1 MKYFNDEFLT
11 DFFNSIDIGIHILN
25 FEGTTVLYNKSCE
38 RIEGIDSRW
47 IIGKNMKTLVDD
59 GVYSDSIGLKVIEE
73 EKKMGIAQ
81 RVNDRHIYST
91 GIPIFKEKT
100 LVYVVI
106 NVVDMTNIMKL
117 RERIKELQS
126 INRKISNELTTLK
139 VMDGEI
145 ISKSK
150 KMEEIK
156 HLALRIG
163 RVDSNILIEG
173 ESGVGKGILSRYI
186 HENSNR
192 KSKPFI
198 KVDCGSLSPALIESE
213 LFGYEEG
220 AFTGAKRGGKVGLIE
235 AANGGTLLLDE
246 VGELPLSLQVK
257 LLSVIQEKKIR
268 QLGSVKDVNLDIRI
282 IAITNRNLKKMVEE
296 KKFRVD
302 LYYRLKVIYI
312 KIPPL
317 RERRED
323 IVPLIHLFLEKLN
336 KKYGFNKEIS
346 GEAMKLLINH
356 PWPGNVREVEN
367 EIERLVVT
375 SSSDIIDKD
384 NIPQGEVENYSLYDL
399 NEERN
404 FKDHVYEYEKVLI
417 RKYLERS
424 QDIHELS
431 EKTGLE
437 NSTLRKK
444 AKRLGIELD
453 YGGNNS

>member
-1 MKYFNDEFLT
+1 
-11 DFFNSIDIGIHILN
+11 
-25 FEGTTVLYNKSCE
+25 
-38 RIEGIDSRW
+38 
-47 IIGKNMKTLVDD
+47 
-59 GVYSDSIGLKVIEE
+59 
-73 EKKMGIAQ
+73 
-81 RVNDRHIYST
+81 
-91 GIPIFKEKT
+91 
-100 LVYVVI
+100 
-106 NVVDMTNIMKL
+106 
-117 RERIKELQS
+117 ERIKELQS

>member
-1 MKYFNDEFLT
+1 DEFLM

-268 QLGSVKDVNLDIRI
+268 QLGS
-282 IAITNRNLKKMVEE
+282 
-296 KKFRVD
+296 
-302 LYYRLKVIYI
+302 
-312 KIPPL
+312 
-317 RERRED
+317 
-323 IVPLIHLFLEKLN
+323 
-336 KKYGFNKEIS
+336 
-346 GEAMKLLINH
+346 
-356 PWPGNVREVEN
+356 
-367 EIERLVVT
+367 
-375 SSSDIIDKD
+375 
-384 NIPQGEVENYSLYDL
+384 
-399 NEERN
+399 
-404 FKDHVYEYEKVLI
+404 
-417 RKYLERS
+417 
-424 QDIHELS
+424 
-431 EKTGLE
+431 
-437 NSTLRKK
+437 
-444 AKRLGIELD
+444 
-453 YGGNNS
+453 